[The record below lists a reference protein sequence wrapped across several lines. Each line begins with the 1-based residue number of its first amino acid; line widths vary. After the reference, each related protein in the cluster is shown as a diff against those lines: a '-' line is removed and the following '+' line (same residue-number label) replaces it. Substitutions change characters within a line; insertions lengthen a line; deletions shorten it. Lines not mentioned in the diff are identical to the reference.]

1 MTRRFAWIVAAAL
14 LAVVTWSRA
23 ASQFDFGRWM
33 RTIDQ
38 RSVSVQ
44 RHLAAR
50 EADAARADAR
60 ELTQLY
66 AQMERYFER
75 ELPAADAA
83 QMSRDGR
90 RQADAI
96 HALLDA
102 GDFDAAAGEARA
114 LARACNDCHDPYKPF
129 SR

>member
-1 MTRRFAWIVAAAL
+1 MRRAAWIAAAVL
-14 LAVVTWSRA
+14 LSGVGLSRA
-23 ASQFDFGRWM
+23 ASQLEFGRWM

-60 ELTQLY
+60 ELAELY
-66 AQMERYFER
+66 AQMERFFEHDR
-75 ELPAADAA
+75 PTTDAA

-90 RQADAI
+90 RQADTI
-96 HALLDA
+96 HVLLDA
-102 GDFDAAAGEARA
+102 GDFDAAAGQARA

-129 SR
+129 P